1 MPPAPVPPASTPR
14 DTSVSILPLP
24 PSPEEGAR
32 ASVRWVAQYL
42 PDLLGTTVD
51 DAVDAARGG
60 ELDAAA
66 LASARFRGG
75 QRAADA
81 ALAMLDLAE
90 YAADRNEVLPV
101 ARRGATGLSPY
112 VRHGLLDLATLW
124 RAASDAPH
132 ADRERFRDELL
143 WQEYARHVY
152 ARLGTR
158 TASGLRFERAG
169 ADEDPWQ
176 QARASGMACLT
187 EVLDELDRDGW
198 AVNQTRMW
206 LASHWSVRGGA
217 DWRSGEDRLYRELL
231 DGSRAANRL
240 GWQWTVGT
248 GTGRP
253 YGFTRWQV
261 ERRAPGLCA
270 SCPLEQ
276 RCPIDGAPDEPA
288 LIAAETEPLLRHDPD
303 VEATAGP
310 SGVERTPGAPP
321 PEAVWLTAESLGDA
335 DPALAAN
342 PDLPAVFVFDIP
354 LLRRLRLHPRR
365 LVFLAETLGDL
376 ATRRRLE
383 VRRGD
388 VVAALSDGPGPLAAT
403 FAPVPGWRRRAA
415 QLPVVER
422 HPWPWLRRPSGGKVS
437 SFSAWRGKSGH

>member
-1 MPPAPVPPASTPR
+1 
-14 DTSVSILPLP
+14 
-24 PSPEEGAR
+24 
-32 ASVRWVAQYL
+32 
-42 PDLLGTTVD
+42 
-51 DAVDAARGG
+51 
-60 ELDAAA
+60 
-66 LASARFRGG
+66 
-75 QRAADA
+75 
-81 ALAMLDLAE
+81 MLDLAG

-112 VRHGLLDLATLW
+112 VRHGLLDLPTLW
-124 RAASDAPH
+124 RAADDAPL

-158 TASGLRFERAG
+158 TTSGLRFERAG
-169 ADEDPWQ
+169 TDEDPWQ
-176 QARASGMACLT
+176 QARDSGMACLT

-206 LASHWSVRGGA
+206 LASHWAVRGGA
-217 DWRSGEDRLYRELL
+217 DWRSGEDRLYRDLL

-270 SCPLEQ
+270 SCPLER
-276 RCPIDGAPDEPA
+276 RCPIADAPDEPA
-288 LIAAETEPLLRHDPD
+288 LVAAETEPLLRHDPD
-303 VEATAGP
+303 VELTAGP
-310 SGVERTPGAPP
+310 SGVERTPGGAR

-376 ATRRRLE
+376 ATRRPLE

-388 VVAALSDGPGPLAAT
+388 VVAAFEDGPGPLAAT

-415 QLPVVER
+415 RLAVVER

-437 SFSAWRGKSGH
+437 SFSAWRGRAGR